1 MIKKSFLAIPA
12 IYASNKLVEN
22 TAISEGFHN
31 ARSITGTGEDPYI
44 ESVAM
49 SKYRLSDKDKNDRL
63 IKTLAGGIIGA
74 GSLTAEEM
82 ANNYL
87 QGDEINPINIA
98 IGGAAGSIIGNIVSA
113 PRIYRIT
120 KKDAE
125 YNYIKALS
133 ERKKSAKLKIVM
145 YNASWRDYF

>member
-12 IYASNKLVEN
+12 IYASNKLIEN
-22 TAISEGFHN
+22 AAISKGFYD

-44 ESVAM
+44 ERVAM
-49 SKYRLSDKDKNDRL
+49 DKHRLSDKDKKDRL
-63 IKTLAGGIIGA
+63 IKTLAGGFIGA
-74 GSLTAEEM
+74 GSLTTEEI

-98 IGGAAGSIIGNIVSA
+98 IGGAAGSILGNIASA

-125 YNYIKALS
+125 QNYIKALS
-133 ERKKSAKLKIVM
+133 ERKKLAKLNLGM